1 MEDKNII
8 KLLWQRSENA
18 IEALSKRFGKRL
30 MWIAMN
36 ILGTH
41 QDAEES
47 VNDTYLAVWNT
58 VPPKKPDPLAGYVY
72 ATGRNISLDRLK
84 YITAEKRDAD
94 TMYPLTSLRTA
105 FPLRHWRRR

>member
-8 KLLWQRSENA
+8 KLLWLRSESA

-36 ILGTH
+36 ILGTP

-58 VPPKKPDPLAGYVY
+58 VPPKKPDPLCSPSPI
-72 ATGRNISLDRLK
+72 GRSQCSSVPSITLK
-84 YITAEKRDAD
+84 N
-94 TMYPLTSLRTA
+94 L
-105 FPLRHWRRR
+105 